1 MLSYVESGIV
11 KHLLTKDL
19 PEAVICPLNLGSKE
33 RQLRNSDLVT
43 TYAIIIIGFL
53 LALIVFS
60 FEISKKLCHGEL
72 NKKKGKVTWAEAA
85 NEKTINKMHLITCKN
100 SVEALFNEESL
111 ANINYRGYYNAE
123 NAKLNRM
130 SGGGLSAIMLNKVN
144 MHY

>member
-53 LALIVFS
+53 LASIVFS
-60 FEISKKLCHGEL
+60 FEMSRKLCHGEL
-72 NKKKGKVTWAEAA
+72 KKKKGKVTWAETV
-85 NEKTINKMHLITCKN
+85 NKKTINKMQMIHCKN
-100 SVEALFNEESL
+100 SVKVLFNEKSL
-111 ANINYRGYYNAE
+111 ANINYRGYYNTE
-123 NAKLNRM
+123 NVKLNRM
-130 SGGGLSAIMLNKVN
+130 SGGGLSAIMFNKIN